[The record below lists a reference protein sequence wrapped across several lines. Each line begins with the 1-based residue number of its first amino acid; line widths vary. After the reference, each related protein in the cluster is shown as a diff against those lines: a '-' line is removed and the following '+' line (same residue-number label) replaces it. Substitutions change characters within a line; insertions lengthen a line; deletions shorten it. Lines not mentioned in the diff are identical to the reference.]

1 MSKHLAACLAAI
13 TLGMLPLAAR
23 AADPLVDGATVRV
36 RSAAIEAGWHTGR
49 ITRDDRRCSLVQLD
63 RPTGHG
69 HTSIPLVV
77 VNALQLGRTG
87 DWTAIDAR
95 RARASEPA
103 HCLVDG
109 AA

>member
-1 MSKHLAACLAAI
+1 MFQHLAAGLAAI
-13 TLGMLPLAAR
+13 TLGMSPLAAG
-23 AADPLVDGATVRV
+23 AAEPIFDGATVRV

-49 ITRDDRRCSLVQLD
+49 ITRDDRRCSIVELD

-69 HTSIPLVV
+69 HRSIALTVV
-77 VNALQLGRTG
+77 DALQLGRTG

-95 RARASEPA
+95 RVRASEPT
-103 HCLVDG
+103 HCLVDS